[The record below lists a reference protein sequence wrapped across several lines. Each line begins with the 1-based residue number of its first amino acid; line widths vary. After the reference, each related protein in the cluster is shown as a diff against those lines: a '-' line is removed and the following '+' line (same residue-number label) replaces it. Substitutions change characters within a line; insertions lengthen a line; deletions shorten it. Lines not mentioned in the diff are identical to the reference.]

1 MQTFQTCAYKGP
13 EHASAR
19 LIFFAHHGIVNIIHT
34 HKKTKIILV
43 IDLK

>member
-19 LIFFAHHGIVNIIHT
+19 LILFAHHGIVNYFHAYL
-34 HKKTKIILV
+34 KAKIILV
-43 IDLK
+43 IDFK